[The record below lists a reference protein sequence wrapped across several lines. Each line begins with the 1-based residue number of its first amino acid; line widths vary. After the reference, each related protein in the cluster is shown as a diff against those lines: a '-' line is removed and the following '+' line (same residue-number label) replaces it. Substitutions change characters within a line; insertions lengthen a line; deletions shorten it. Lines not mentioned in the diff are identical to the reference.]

1 MIPTLLMAIAL
12 TGGVFETM
20 PPPEVEAKVGR
31 ANVLITPGTGGH
43 THFPD
48 EPIVVLGRR
57 PLRFLMVSS
66 DGHVNGTYLWQGE
79 SWSTAVPVEQV
90 LTPGDGPD
98 NGYAGIGA
106 LIQDHGRSLAYYH
119 AEDHRDMGHIDVNN
133 VDGFYA
139 TVCMAILNRD
149 GRAERLGPVLT
160 ADDPKHT
167 VDSGGWTSQ
176 GVGEPHVLRDHTGQ
190 YLLCYYTR
198 WTEHP
203 RPSTHLCLARASIK
217 HGGRPGTWDK
227 YYQGEFR
234 EPGLGGHETPLLS
247 GFQSQVVFVPAWKRY
262 VMTFGMGDSEGMP
275 EGINLTTSED
285 GIHWHRPLLLVHG
298 CPIPW
303 TDKEVVVHPTLLV
316 KRAGPNS
323 LQGIILYGFSPRWG
337 PVPHHLASRTVTIK
351 LKVERD
357 NRPGQA
363 KAIGDSRAPIN
374 ATGVHRTAEVR
385 DSSLI
390 LKNTTN

>member
-31 ANVLITPGTGGH
+31 ANILITPGTGGH

-149 GRAERLGPVLT
+149 GRVEKLGPVLT

-167 VDSGGWTSQ
+167 VASGGWTSQ
-176 GVGEPHVLRDHTGQ
+176 GVGEPHVLRNHTGQ

-203 RPSTHLCLARASIK
+203 RPSTYLCLARASIK

-262 VMTFGMGDSEGMP
+262 LMTFGMG
-275 EGINLTTSED
+275 IAK
-285 GIHWHRPLLLVHG
+285 G
-298 CPIPW
+298 CPRVS
-303 TDKEVVVHPTLLV
+303 T
-316 KRAGPNS
+316 
-323 LQGIILYGFSPRWG
+323 SP
-337 PVPHHLASRTVTIK
+337 PA
-351 LKVERD
+351 
-357 NRPGQA
+357 
-363 KAIGDSRAPIN
+363 
-374 ATGVHRTAEVR
+374 RTAYTGTVR
-385 DSSLI
+385 SSWCMGARSPGRTRRSSCI
-390 LKNTTN
+390 PHCSSNGPARTPCKESSCTVSAPVGGRSHTIWPVVP